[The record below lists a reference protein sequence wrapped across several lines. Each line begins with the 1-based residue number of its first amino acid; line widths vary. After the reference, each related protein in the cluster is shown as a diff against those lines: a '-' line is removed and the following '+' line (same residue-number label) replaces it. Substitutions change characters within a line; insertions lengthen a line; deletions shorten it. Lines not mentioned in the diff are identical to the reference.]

1 MNGAVTTL
9 ARYYA
14 KQAVKREWLRH
25 GIMLSHVEP
34 SELHQAA
41 NVYLSQHREELI
53 ERACAA
59 LMTFAQRKK
68 R

>member
-1 MNGAVTTL
+1 MTGAEMTL

-34 SELHQAA
+34 NELYQAA

-53 ERACAA
+53 ERACAT
-59 LMTFAQRKK
+59 LSSFAIFS
-68 R
+68 